1 MKILVL
7 QEELLDEEIEQVK
20 METIYYYYYY
30 YYYYYF
36 IFYYYYYYY
45 KLLDINIF

>member
-7 QEELLDEEIEQVK
+7 QELLDEEIEQVK

-30 YYYYYF
+30 YYYYFFFLFFF
-36 IFYYYYYYY
+36 IIIII
-45 KLLDINIF
+45 INY